1 MEQLKGWETQLGYQF
16 ENLII
21 NHVGDLF
28 KPLGIERSLVL
39 SAAPYVQRGTK
50 RGEGC
55 QIDLL
60 IQMRRTVY
68 VVEIKRRKSIGPEI
82 MEEIAAKV
90 QRLQVAKGVSIR
102 TALVYD
108 GKLSPQIEAE
118 HGFDVLISASRLM
131 ECK

>member
-1 MEQLKGWETQLGYQF
+1 MF
-16 ENLII
+16 
-21 NHVGDLF
+21 
-28 KPLGIERSLVL
+28 
-39 SAAPYVQRGTK
+39 SAVRREVRG
-50 RGEGC
+50 

-82 MEEIAAKV
+82 KEEIAAKV

-108 GKLSPQIEAE
+108 GKLSLQIEAE
-118 HGFDVLISASRLM
+118 HGFDVLIPASRLM
-131 ECK
+131 ESKR

>member
-1 MEQLKGWETQLGYQF
+1 MEQLRGWDALIGYQF
-16 ENLII
+16 ENLIV

-28 KPLGIERSLVL
+28 KPLGIDRSLVL

-60 IQMRRTVY
+60 IQTRRTVY
-68 VVEIKRRKSIGPEI
+68 AVEIKRRRMIGPEI
-82 MEEIAAKV
+82 MEEMSEKV
-90 QRLQVAKGVSIR
+90 SRLQVAKGVSVR

-118 HGFDVLISASRLM
+118 HGFDVLIPVSRLLM
-131 ECK
+131 I